1 MADDSSL
8 QAGKEDAELQ
18 DEEEPPC
25 LPVDMCYNYEELH
38 SKPFITPE
46 SDIPE
51 NLLFLSHSYGYDSGR
66 RANLQLLDDK
76 TLVFIAGQLLIL
88 LDVCTKQ
95 QRYLR
100 SCSGGGI
107 GAIGVSHKKDYLVVA
122 EKGKKPILIVFKYPS
137 LQAYRILR
145 DGTDLAFSSVNFNS
159 DGSLL
164 ASLGSA
170 PDYMLTVWNWK
181 QEEVMLRC
189 KAISQEVYRVSFS
202 PYNPGLLT
210 SSGSGHI
217 KFWKMA
223 STFTGLKLEGL
234 IGHFG
239 KTAATDIEGYIELP
253 DGKVLSGSNW
263 GNLLLWDGNAIKVEI
278 CSKGG
283 HCCHAGVVQP
293 FALEDGQLMTFG
305 SDGMIRGWDFETIDA
320 ADSSSENSKFE
331 LEPINEMAVGR
342 HVCIFSIVKSAQ
354 ADSTVWFAQDS
365 NGAIWKVDL
374 SFTYATPD
382 PVCLF
387 SFHAGPIN
395 GLDVSKN
402 SHLMATTA
410 SDRSVRVFDFLA
422 KTELTCSCFTQG
434 GTALHWAP
442 PSVTQTGNLLVTGF
456 EDGVV
461 RLLELYD
468 PTGLQIVT
476 RHKVEAQLRLKQAFK
491 PHNAPIT
498 TVAYERNG
506 TVLATGSSDCTVFFF
521 TVGEKYEPIG
531 FICVPGPVQLLEWSP
546 PSHPENNL
554 LILCRSGHV
563 VEVPCPDPQALETAN
578 SFQLLELPRKTFRF
592 KSIKSRIKREEEI
605 ARRQALKEQRQK
617 ERKEKEIPD
626 DEEEE
631 EEEEE
636 ELPRIYIP
644 EPPSPLYWGFFS
656 EPGKF
661 WLSVGGFDAGYLY
674 HCKFSEDQDETCEKR
689 PVEPF
694 DFLAIH
700 NADRDPIRSLT
711 FSSNR
716 QLMLCGM
723 HSGSV
728 RAYPLDPD
736 DGALTSMQAYWEL
749 SVHDSNYGHLRHI
762 CCSHD
767 DQFVL
772 TAGDDGNIFSFGLL
786 PHEELQKSLKKKKA
800 KVPSPRVGLEN
811 EVLAKDIDD
820 PAAYSIE
827 TAKQKLEKDRQRREA
842 DEKILA
848 KRKRLAA
855 LQSTFKILLSD
866 NLSLPEKIQLTPA
879 ELLLDQRFEEQAE
892 REKIRRLDEIQYQMS
907 WREEHSH
914 LSLKKL
920 QDWFSSSSEPNIVT
934 VFAIRSDHSISTYRI
949 PSISSTLL
957 KEESGSSHGGVKGT
971 APVDEHDVSRDQP
984 EKDSSETD
992 EEDAPPPSVPRAGVQ
1007 PAADRQVERLQK
1019 AAEKAEQARAKIAKR
1034 KQEWDKLYAEKP
1046 HKDCEDPR
1054 DVQAICEARE
1064 TIGDLKLKTDK
1075 TFTVPKHL
1083 RMSADRKKVEMI
1095 NLEDNIREKQTEMNR
1110 EIVAL
1115 RDFKLLLLSKLAAQ
1129 SKQLQKVQSCL
1140 PSELHRHPA
1149 APPAI
1154 RCEEVPEK
1162 SLQCTRALLER
1173 YGVLR
1178 EKRSKDKEEEDEESG
1193 MSVLDELEKEMEGTE
1208 EIDVLGLSAEE
1219 EAEGLNEE
1227 ELRNMDRDTLLDMQ
1241 DFLLEQMKSSVDQ
1254 FDKEH
1259 LMCLEKVQMLDCK
1272 LKLGNLRQLTL
1283 YQELLLLKEVDKSE
1297 RILQDKLDKR
1307 LREQNELLS
1316 ELEKHRKA
1324 LELKRKDIAKRQEK
1338 EKSNTAAFHAL
1349 LGDDNN
1355 FEEYLTKV
1363 YKKKIK
1369 RSKKKDQGSDEED
1382 EDSNDDFDDYENWDD
1397 DDDDDWDGLDGD
1409 GAVEECPQGCD
1420 QKLFDDILEL
1430 RERRLDL
1437 EELLAEEKKNAEQ
1450 LEKECDALVKKMKSV
1465 KISLKAA
1472 EDDLEEVNREKQQK
1486 MNQLDVVVPLRLH
1499 QIEID
1504 ISGQVPSDLSPAL
1517 VLTRMELQRLQER
1530 VKELEVEKNQQTE
1543 VYRQARQQHI
1553 RLIKERKDMSNEIE
1567 SLEKLCHQLMMTRF
1581 GREVDMEVLQTLCV
1595 NKSVAEMKQEKIL
1608 RDLANAK
1615 DIQQWDRK
1623 VQKSRDAL
1631 VVMTRSNS
1639 ERLLCLNSLFEQKK
1653 ELEMKLYTRQK
1664 KIGKQLQACSRRADR
1679 DQIWSL
1685 QELVKKQAEQIEKLS
1700 DEISQLGP
1708 TGGHMLSTGHA
1719 HLPPLP
1725 PLSNPTVH
1733 KRTRK
1738 RGKLVPGFKEDD
1750 TTESD
1755 ITD

>member
-1 MADDSSL
+1 M
-8 QAGKEDAELQ
+8 
-18 DEEEPPC
+18 
-25 LPVDMCYNYEELH
+25 
-38 SKPFITPE
+38 
-46 SDIPE
+46 
-51 NLLFLSHSYGYDSGR
+51 
-66 RANLQLLDDK
+66 
-76 TLVFIAGQLLIL
+76 LIL
-88 LDVCTKQ
+88 LDVCTRQ
-95 QRYLR
+95 QSYLR

-107 GAIGVSHKKDYLVVA
+107 GAIGVSHQKDYLVVA
-122 EKGKKPILIVFKYPS
+122 EKGLKPILLVYKYPS

-145 DGTDLAFSSVNFNS
+145 DGTELAFSSVNFNS
-159 DGSLL
+159 DASLL
-164 ASLGSA
+164 ASLGSE

-181 QEEVMLRC
+181 KEEVMLRC
-189 KAISQEVYRVSFS
+189 KAISQEVYRVTFS

-263 GNLLLWDGNAIKVEI
+263 GNLLLWDGNAIKVEL
-278 CSKGG
+278 CRKGG
-283 HCCHAGVVQP
+283 HYCHAGVVQP

-331 LEPINEMAVGR
+331 LEPMNEMAVGR
-342 HVCIFSIVKSAQ
+342 QVCLFSMVKSMQ
-354 ADSTVWFAQDS
+354 ADSTVWHAQDS

-374 SFTYATPD
+374 SFTYSTPD
-382 PVCLF
+382 PACLF

-395 GLDVSKN
+395 GLDVSKK

-410 SDRSVRVFDFLA
+410 SDRSVRIFDFLS
-422 KTELTCSCFTQG
+422 KTELTCSWFTQG

-442 PSVTQTGNLLVTGF
+442 PSVTHAGNLLVTGF

-461 RLLELYD
+461 RLLELFD
-468 PTGLQIVT
+468 PKGLQIVT

-491 PHNAPIT
+491 PHNAPVT
-498 TVAYERNG
+498 TVAYEHNG

-521 TVGEKYEPIG
+521 TVGDKYEPIG
-531 FICVPGPVQLLEWSP
+531 FVSVPGPVQVLEWSP
-546 PSHPENNL
+546 HAHNEKSL
-554 LILCRSGHV
+554 LILCLSGHV
-563 VEVPCPDPQALETAN
+563 VEVPCPDPETHQTAK
-578 SFQLLELPRKTFRF
+578 SFQLLDIPRRTFRF
-592 KSIKSRIKREEEI
+592 KSIKSQIRRDEEI
-605 ARRQALKEQRQK
+605 ARRHALKEQRMK
-617 ERKEKEIPD
+617 ERQENELL
-626 DEEEE
+626 EEEE

-644 EPPSPLYWGFFS
+644 DPPSPLYWGFFS
-656 EPGKF
+656 EPGQF
-661 WLSVGGFDAGYLY
+661 WISMGGYDSGFLY
-674 HCKFSEDQDETCEKR
+674 HCKFSENQDENSEKC

-694 DFLAIH
+694 DFLPIH
-700 NADRDPIRSLT
+700 NADSDPIRSVT

-723 HSGSV
+723 HSGSI

-736 DGALTSMQAYWEL
+736 DHVLKSMQAYWEL
-749 SVHDSNYGHLRHI
+749 SIHDSNYGHLRHI

-772 TAGDDGNIFSFGLL
+772 TAGDDGNIFSFTLL
-786 PHEELQKSLKKKKA
+786 SHEELLKGLQRKKA
-800 KVPSPRVGLEN
+800 KVPSPRIGLEN
-811 EVLAKDIDD
+811 EELAMDIDD
-820 PAAYSIE
+820 PTAYSIE
-827 TAKQKLEKDRQRREA
+827 TAKQKLEKDRQRQEA
-842 DEKILA
+842 DKKILA
-848 KRKRLAA
+848 KRKMLAA
-855 LQSTFKILLSD
+855 LQSKFKILLDD
-866 NLSLPEKIQLTPA
+866 NLNLPQHIQLTPM

-892 REKIRRLDEIQYQMS
+892 REKTRRLDEVQYQMS

-920 QDWFSSSSEPNIVT
+920 QDWFSDSTERNIVT
-934 VFAIRSDHSISTYRI
+934 VFAIRTDHSVSTYHI
-949 PSISSTLL
+949 PSLSTTRLQ
-957 KEESGSSHGGVKGT
+957 EESSSNKCG
-971 APVDEHDVSRDQP
+971 VDETHVVESQATVEQH

-992 EEDAPPPSVPRAGVQ
+992 EEEAPPTSATRAVVQ
-1007 PAADRQVERLQK
+1007 ITDRQVERLQK
-1019 AAEKAEQARAKIAKR
+1019 ASAKAEQTRAKIAKR
-1034 KQEWDKLYAEKP
+1034 KEEWDKLYAEKP

-1054 DVQAICEARE
+1054 DVQAIFEAQE
-1064 TIGDLKLKTDK
+1064 SIGDLKLKTDK
-1075 TFTVPKHL
+1075 NFTVPKHL

-1095 NLEDNIREKQTEMNR
+1095 NLEDNIREKQTEMNT

-1115 RDFKLLLLSKLAAQ
+1115 RDFKLLLLSKLGSQAR
-1129 SKQLQKVQSCL
+1129 QLQRVQSCL
-1140 PSELHRHPA
+1140 PSQLHRR
-1149 APPAI
+1149 PPPLPTI

-1162 SLQCTRALLER
+1162 SQRCTRAILER
-1173 YGVLR
+1173 YRALK
-1178 EKRSKDKEEEDEESG
+1178 EKRSKHDELEDQDSG
-1193 MSVLDELEKEMEGTE
+1193 MSVVDELEREIEEMEKSET
-1208 EIDVLGLSAEE
+1208 VSNPSAEE
-1219 EAEGLNEE
+1219 TTGEQG
-1227 ELRNMDRDTLLDMQ
+1227 ELREEDLHDMDKDTLLEMQ
-1241 DFLLEQMKSSVDQ
+1241 DSLLEQMKTLVDQ
-1254 FDKEH
+1254 FDKDH
-1259 LMCLEKVQMLDCK
+1259 MMCLEKVQMLDWK
-1272 LKLGNLRQLTL
+1272 LKLANLRHLTL

-1297 RILQDKLDKR
+1297 KVSQDKLDKR
-1307 LREQNELLS
+1307 LKEQHELLS
-1316 ELEKHRKA
+1316 ELERCRKA

-1369 RSKKKDQGSDEED
+1369 RTKKKEEESDGED

-1397 DDDDDWDGLDGD
+1397 DDDDDWDGLDGE
-1409 GAVEECPQGCD
+1409 GAVEECPAGCD

-1437 EELLAEEKKNAEQ
+1437 EELLAEEKKNAEH
-1450 LEKECDALVKKMKSV
+1450 LEKDCDALVKKMKSI

-1472 EDDLEEVNREKQQK
+1472 EDDLEQVNREKQQK

-1504 ISGQVPSDLSPAL
+1504 ITGQVPSDLSPAL

-1530 VKELEVEKNQQTE
+1530 VNELEVEKHQQTE

-1553 RLIKERKDMSNEIE
+1553 RLIKERKEMNNEIE
-1567 SLEKLCHQLMMTRF
+1567 TLEKLCHQLMMTRF
-1581 GREVDMEVLQTLCV
+1581 GREVDMEVLQTLCA
-1595 NKSVAEMKQEKIL
+1595 NKSVAEMKQERIL
-1608 RDLANAK
+1608 REIAIAK

-1623 VQKSRDAL
+1623 VQKSREAL
-1631 VVMTRSNS
+1631 IAMTRSNS

-1653 ELEMKLYTRQK
+1653 ELEMKLYARQK
-1664 KIGKQLQACSRRADR
+1664 KIGKHLQACSRQADK

-1685 QELVKKQAEQIEKLS
+1685 QELVRKQAEQIEKLS
-1700 DEISQLGP
+1700 KEVSELGP
-1708 TGGHMLSTGHA
+1708 TGGHMLSAAHA

-1725 PLSNPTVH
+1725 RQPTPIVH
-1733 KRTRK
+1733 KLSRK
-1738 RGKLVPGFKEDD
+1738 QGILIPGIKQED
-1750 TTESD
+1750 TSESE
-1755 ITD
+1755 TDD

>member
-1 MADDSSL
+1 MAEE
-8 QAGKEDAELQ
+8 GTELQ
-18 DEEEPPC
+18 DEEEEESEKRL
-25 LPVDMCYNYEELH
+25 LPVDMCYCYEELC

-51 NLLFLSHSYGYDSGR
+51 NLLFLSHSFGYDCGR
-66 RANLQLLDDK
+66 RANLQVLDDR
-76 TLVFIAGQLLIL
+76 TLVYIAGQLLVL
-88 LDVCTKQ
+88 LDVSTKQ

-100 SCSGGGI
+100 SCSGAGI
-107 GAIGVSHKKDYLVVA
+107 GAIAVSHEKDYLVVA
-122 EKGKKPILIVFKYPS
+122 EKGRKPILMVYKYPS

-145 DGTDLAFSSVNFNS
+145 DGTELAFCSVNFNS
-159 DGSLL
+159 DGILL

-170 PDYMLTVWNWK
+170 PDYMLTVWNWM
-181 QEEVMLRC
+181 QEEVVLRC
-189 KAISQEVYRVSFS
+189 KAISQEVYRVTFS

-239 KTAATDIEGYIELP
+239 KTAATDIEGYVELP

-263 GNLLLWDGNAIKVEI
+263 GNLLLWDGNAIKVEL

-331 LEPINEMAVGR
+331 LEPINELAVGR
-342 HVCIFSIVKSAQ
+342 HVCIFSVAKSSQ
-354 ADSTVWFAQDS
+354 ADSTVWFVQDS

-374 SFTYATPD
+374 SFTYSTPD

-387 SFHAGPIN
+387 SYHAGPIN

-402 SHLMATTA
+402 SYLMATTA
-410 SDRSVRVFDFLA
+410 LDRSVRVFDFLA
-422 KTELTCSCFTQG
+422 KRELTCSFFTRG

-442 PSVTQTGNLLVTGF
+442 PPVTQTGGLLVTGF

-468 PTGLQIVT
+468 PSGLQVVT
-476 RHKVEAQLRLKQAFK
+476 RQNVEAQLRLKQAFK
-491 PHNAPIT
+491 PHNAPVT

-531 FICVPGPVQLLEWSP
+531 FVNVPGPVQVMEWSSP
-546 PSHPENNL
+546 THAENNL
-554 LILCRSGHV
+554 LILCLSGHI
-563 VEVPCPDPQALETAN
+563 VEVLCPDSETLQTAK
-578 SFQLLELPRKTFRF
+578 SYQLLELPRRTFRF
-592 KSIKSRIKREEEI
+592 KSIKSRIRREEEI
-605 ARRQALKEQRQK
+605 ERRQELKEQRRK
-617 ERKEKEIPD
+617 EREENEIT

-631 EEEEE
+631 EEEEP
-636 ELPRIYIP
+636 LPRIYIP
-644 EPPSPLYWGFFS
+644 DPPSPLYCGFFS
-656 EPGKF
+656 QPGQF
-661 WLSVGGFDAGYLY
+661 WLSVGRFDSGFLY
-674 HCKFSEDQDETCEKR
+674 HCKFSENQDENSENC

-694 DFLAIH
+694 EYLAIH
-700 NADRDPIRSLT
+700 DADSDPICSVT

-736 DGALTSMQAYWEL
+736 DYALSSMKAYWEL
-749 SVHDSNYGHLRHI
+749 SIHDSNYGHLWHI

-772 TAGDDGNIFSFGLL
+772 TAGDDGNIFSFCLL
-786 PHEELQKSLKKKKA
+786 PHEELQKGLKKKKA

-811 EVLAKDIDD
+811 EVLPKDIDD

-842 DEKILA
+842 DKKIAA
-848 KRKRLAA
+848 KRKRLDE
-855 LQSTFKILLSD
+855 LQNMFKILLND
-866 NLSLPEKIQLTPA
+866 NLNLSEHMQLTSM

-892 REKIRRLDEIQYQMS
+892 REKIRRLDEVQYQMS

-920 QDWFSSSSEPNIVT
+920 QDWFGDSSESNIVT
-934 VFAIRSDHSISTYRI
+934 VFAIRTDHSVSTYRI
-949 PSISSTLL
+949 PNLSSTQL
-957 KEESGSSHGGVKGT
+957 EEEVGSDVNGPDVVERQK
-971 APVDEHDVSRDQP
+971 PVDET
-984 EKDSSETD
+984 EKDSSDTD
-992 EEDAPPPSVPRAGVQ
+992 EEEAPPPPTPVTRAALQVT
-1007 PAADRQVERLQK
+1007 DRQVERLQK

-1046 HKDCEDPR
+1046 HKDCEDPL
-1054 DVQAICEARE
+1054 DVQAICEAKE
-1064 TIGDLKLKTDK
+1064 SIGDLKLKTDK
-1075 TFTVPKHL
+1075 NFTVPKHL
-1083 RMSADRKKVEMI
+1083 RMSAVKKKVEMT
-1095 NLEDNIREKQTEMNR
+1095 NLEHNIHEKQTEMNK

-1115 RDFKLLLLSKLAAQ
+1115 RDSKLLLVSKLEAQ
-1129 SKQLQKVQSCL
+1129 AKQLQRVQSCL
-1140 PSELHRHPA
+1140 PPQFHCQ
-1149 APPAI
+1149 PPPVPTLRA
-1154 RCEEVPEK
+1154 EEVPEK
-1162 SLQCTRALLER
+1162 SLRCTRAVLER
-1173 YGVLR
+1173 YRELR
-1178 EKRSKDKEEEDEESG
+1178 EKRLKNKELEDEEGG
-1193 MSVLDELEKEMEGTE
+1193 MSVVDELEKEIEGLE
-1208 EIDVLGLSAEE
+1208 NIENISDSSAEE
-1219 EAEGLNEE
+1219 TAAEEGEELSEE
-1227 ELRNMDRDTLLDMQ
+1227 EVQNMDKDALLDMQ

-1259 LMCLEKVQMLDCK
+1259 MACLEKVQMLDWK
-1272 LKLGNLRQLTL
+1272 LKLANLRQLTL

-1297 RILQDKLDKR
+1297 KILQDKLDKR
-1307 LREQNELLS
+1307 LKEEDELLS
-1316 ELEKHRKA
+1316 ELEKSRKA

-1338 EKSNTAAFHAL
+1338 ENSNTAAFNAM

-1369 RSKKKDQGSDEED
+1369 RKKKEEGSEDED

-1409 GAVEECPQGCD
+1409 GAVEECPSGCD
-1420 QKLFDDILEL
+1420 SKLFEDILEL

-1450 LEKECDALVKKMKSV
+1450 LEKECDTLVKKMKSV

-1504 ISGQVPSDLSPAL
+1504 ISRQEPSDLSSAL
-1517 VLTRMELQRLQER
+1517 VVTRMELQRLQER
-1530 VKELEVEKNQQTE
+1530 VKELAVEKNQQTE

-1553 RLIKERKDMSNEIE
+1553 RLIKERKEMSNQIE

-1595 NKSVAEMKQEKIL
+1595 NKTATEQKQERML
-1608 RDLANAK
+1608 REMANAK
-1615 DIQQWDRK
+1615 DIKQWDKK
-1623 VQKSRDAL
+1623 VLKSREAL

-1639 ERLLCLNSLFEQKK
+1639 QRLQCLNNLFEQKK
-1653 ELEMKLYTRQK
+1653 ELEIKLYARQK
-1664 KIGKQLQACSRRADR
+1664 KIGKHLQACSMRADR
-1679 DQIWSL
+1679 GQIWCL
-1685 QELVKKQAEQIEKLS
+1685 QELVKNQAEQIEKLCK
-1700 DEISQLGP
+1700 EITDHGH
-1708 TGGHMLSTGHA
+1708 TGGHMLPPGHV
-1719 HLPPLP
+1719 HLPPIP
-1725 PLSNPTVH
+1725 RRSTPTVH
-1733 KRTRK
+1733 KRSKKGT
-1738 RGKLVPGFKEDD
+1738 LIPGMQD
-1750 TTESD
+1750 TSD
-1755 ITD
+1755 SETND